1 MNPYLLV
8 GAIVAAAAGILHSW
22 LGERFILR
30 RLFRRQDLPHLFGS
44 DVFTK
49 RTLRMGWHLTSIAW
63 WGFAG
68 MILLFA
74 LQPRLELSAWDA
86 VAIIRW
92 TFLVSAVYAFV
103 ASRGRHLSWLLFGT
117 IAIALWVAAP

>member
-8 GAIVAAAAGILHSW
+8 GAIIAAAAGILHSW

-103 ASRGRHLSWLLFGT
+103 
-117 IAIALWVAAP
+117 

>member
-1 MNPYLLV
+1 MNPYLLI
-8 GAIVAAAAGILHSW
+8 GAIIAAAAGILHSW
-22 LGERFILR
+22 LGERFILK

-68 MILLFA
+68 MILVFA
-74 LQPRLELSAWDA
+74 LQPRLEPMAWGA
-86 VAIIRW
+86 VVIMRW

-103 ASRGRHLSWLLFGT
+103 ASRGRHLSWLLFGM
-117 IAIALWVAAP
+117 IAIALWLAAP